1 MLGPD
6 PLRPTAAVASLPI
19 AAAEI
24 PARAPASIP
33 HTPPALQSC
42 LRCPHGA
49 EPVRT
54 DKENHP
60 VNLPEPSSVDRVGV
74 IGTGT
79 IGASWA
85 AYFLARGMEVQ
96 AWDPAP
102 GAEAALRAFVERAW
116 PTLEGLD
123 AVADDASPE
132 RLTFRD
138 GPAAAVDG
146 VGFVQESAP
155 EKLDVKRALYA
166 DIDAALPDGVVMSS
180 STSGLIMSEL
190 QVGLPN
196 AARFVV
202 GHPFNPPHL
211 IPLVEVVGGADTDAG
226 VVDWTIGFYNAHGK
240 KAIRLNH
247 EAPGHLVNRLQAALW
262 REAMDAVLT
271 GLASVEDVDDAIKY
285 GPGLRLSVMG
295 PFELCHLA
303 GGPGGFSNFLDHF
316 GDALQHWMD
325 DMRAVE
331 LTPEVREKLKALVA
345 GAIGEREFASIAS
358 ERDTLLLPVLGTLAR
373 ARREHGLY

>member
-1 MLGPD
+1 MQ
-6 PLRPTAAVASLPI
+6 A
-19 AAAEI
+19 
-24 PARAPASIP
+24 
-33 HTPPALQSC
+33 
-42 LRCPHGA
+42 
-49 EPVRT
+49 
-54 DKENHP
+54 KENHP
-60 VNLPEPSSVDRVGV
+60 MNLPDPSSIDRIAV

-85 AYFLARGMEVQ
+85 SSFLARGLQVR

-102 GAEAALRAFVERAW
+102 AGEAALRAFVDGAW

-123 AVADDASPE
+123 AVVPGAGPE
-132 RLTFRD
+132 RLTFHAD
-138 GPAAAVDG
+138 PAAAIDG

-155 EKLDVKRALYA
+155 EKRDVKRALYA
-166 DIDAALPDGVVMSS
+166 DIDAALPDDVVMSS

-190 QVGLPN
+190 QAGLPK
-196 AARFVV
+196 ASRFVV

-211 IPLVEVVGGADTDAG
+211 IPLVEVVGGNDTDAA

-247 EAPGHLVNRLQAALW
+247 EAPGHLVNRLQTALW

-271 GLASVEDVDDAIKY
+271 GLVSVEDVDDAIKY

-303 GGPGGFSNFLDHF
+303 GGPEGYSNFIDHF
-316 GDALQHWMD
+316 GDALQSWMD
-325 DMRAVE
+325 DMRTVA
-331 LTPEVREKLKALVA
+331 LTPEVRSKLKALVA
-345 GAIGEREFASIAS
+345 DAIGERGTASIAR
-358 ERDTLLLPVLGTLAR
+358 ERDTLLLPVLRTLAR
-373 ARREHGLY
+373 TRREHGLY

>member
-1 MLGPD
+1 M
-6 PLRPTAAVASLPI
+6 
-19 AAAEI
+19 
-24 PARAPASIP
+24 
-33 HTPPALQSC
+33 
-42 LRCPHGA
+42 
-49 EPVRT
+49 
-54 DKENHP
+54 
-60 VNLPEPSSVDRVGV
+60 NLPEPSSIRRIGV
-74 IGTGT
+74 IGAGT

-85 AYFLARGMEVQ
+85 AYFLARGMDVQ

-102 GAEAALRAFVERAW
+102 GGETALRAFVERAW
-116 PTLEGLD
+116 PTLEGLG
-123 AVADDASPE
+123 AVVDGASPG
-132 RLTFRD
+132 RLTFHP
-138 GPAAAVDG
+138 GPAAAIEG
-146 VGFVQESAP
+146 VAFVQESAP
-155 EKLDVKRALYA
+155 EDLDVKRALYA
-166 DIDAALPDGVVMSS
+166 DIDAALPADAVMSS
-180 STSGLIMSEL
+180 STSGLVMSEL
-190 QVGLPN
+190 QAGFPN

-211 IPLVEVVGGADTDAG
+211 VPLVEVVGGAHTDAA
-226 VVDWTIGFYNAHGK
+226 VVDWTVGFYDAHGK
-240 KAIRLNH
+240 KAVRLNH

-325 DMRAVE
+325 DMRTVE
-331 LTPEVREKLKALVA
+331 LTPDVRARLKSLVA
-345 GAIGEREFASIAS
+345 GAVGEREYASIAS

-373 ARREHGLY
+373 TRREHGLY

>member
-1 MLGPD
+1 M
-6 PLRPTAAVASLPI
+6 
-19 AAAEI
+19 
-24 PARAPASIP
+24 
-33 HTPPALQSC
+33 
-42 LRCPHGA
+42 
-49 EPVRT
+49 
-54 DKENHP
+54 
-60 VNLPEPSSVDRVGV
+60 NLPEPSSIDRIGV

-85 AYFLARGMEVQ
+85 AYFLARGMGVQ

-102 GAEAALRAFVERAW
+102 DGEAALRAFVDRAW

-123 AVADDASPE
+123 AVVDGATPD
-132 RLTFRD
+132 RLTFHA
-138 GPAAAVDG
+138 GPAAAVDC
-146 VGFVQESAP
+146 VAFVQESAP
-155 EKLDVKRALYA
+155 EKLDLKRTLYA
-166 DIDAALPDGVVMSS
+166 EIDAALPNDVVMAS

-190 QVGLPN
+190 QAGFSN

-211 IPLVEVVGGADTDAG
+211 IPLVEVVGGADTNAG
-226 VVDWTIGFYNAHGK
+226 VVDWTIDFYNAHGK

-271 GLASVEDVDDAIKY
+271 GLASVEDIDDAIKY

-303 GGPGGFSNFLDHF
+303 GGPAGFSNFLDHF

-325 DMRAVE
+325 DMRTVE
-331 LTPEVREKLKALVA
+331 LTPEVRNRLKTLVA
-345 GAIGEREFASIAS
+345 GAIGEREHASIAK
-358 ERDTLLLPVLGTLAR
+358 ERDTLLLPVLSTLAR
-373 ARREHGLY
+373 TRREHGLY

>member
-1 MLGPD
+1 M
-6 PLRPTAAVASLPI
+6 
-19 AAAEI
+19 
-24 PARAPASIP
+24 
-33 HTPPALQSC
+33 
-42 LRCPHGA
+42 
-49 EPVRT
+49 
-54 DKENHP
+54 
-60 VNLPEPSSVDRVGV
+60 NLPEPSSVDRVGV

-102 GAEAALRAFVERAW
+102 DGEAALRAFVERAW

-123 AVADDASPE
+123 AVADDAGPE

-166 DIDAALPDGVVMSS
+166 DIDAALPDDLVMSS

-190 QVGLPN
+190 QAGFSN

-247 EAPGHLVNRLQAALW
+247 EAPGHLVNRLQVALW

-303 GGPGGFSNFLDHF
+303 GGPDGYPNFLDHF

-325 DMRAVE
+325 DMRRVE
-331 LTPEVREKLKALVA
+331 LTPEVRSKLKALVA
-345 GAIGEREFASIAS
+345 DAISEREFASVAE
-358 ERDTLLLPVLGTLAR
+358 ERDTLLLPVLSTLAR
-373 ARREHGLY
+373 TRREHGLY

>member
-1 MLGPD
+1 M
-6 PLRPTAAVASLPI
+6 
-19 AAAEI
+19 
-24 PARAPASIP
+24 
-33 HTPPALQSC
+33 QSN
-42 LRCPHGA
+42 
-49 EPVRT
+49 
-54 DKENHP
+54 KEDQP
-60 VNLPEPSSVDRVGV
+60 VNLPEPSSIDRVGV
-74 IGTGT
+74 IGAGT

-85 AYFLARGMEVQ
+85 AYFLARGMRVQ

-102 GAEAALRAFVERAW
+102 DGEAALRAFVERAW

-123 AVADDASPE
+123 AVADGASPD
-132 RLTFRD
+132 RLTFHA
-138 GPAAAVDG
+138 GPAAAVRG
-146 VGFVQESAP
+146 AGFVQESAP

-166 DIDAALPDGVVMSS
+166 EIDAALPDDVVMSS

-190 QVGLPN
+190 QAGSPN
-196 AARFVV
+196 APRFVV

-226 VVDWTIGFYNAHGK
+226 VVDWTIGFYDAHGK

-303 GGPGGFSNFLDHF
+303 GGPQGFSNFLDHF
-316 GDALQHWMD
+316 GDALQHWMN
-325 DMRAVE
+325 DMRTVE
-331 LTPEVREKLKALVA
+331 LTPEVRAKLKAQVA
-345 GAIGEREFASIAS
+345 GAIGEREFASVAK

-373 ARREHGLY
+373 TRREHGLY

>member
-1 MLGPD
+1 M
-6 PLRPTAAVASLPI
+6 
-19 AAAEI
+19 
-24 PARAPASIP
+24 
-33 HTPPALQSC
+33 QSN
-42 LRCPHGA
+42 
-49 EPVRT
+49 
-54 DKENHP
+54 KENQP
-60 VNLPEPSSVDRVGV
+60 VNLPEPSSIDRVGV

-85 AYFLARGMEVQ
+85 AYFLARGMRVQ

-102 GAEAALRAFVERAW
+102 DGKATLHALVERAW

-123 AVADDASPE
+123 AVGNGASPD
-132 RLTFRD
+132 RLTFHA
-138 GPAAAVDG
+138 GPAAAIDG

-166 DIDAALPDGVVMSS
+166 DIDAALPDDVVMSS

-190 QVGLPN
+190 QSGFSN

-226 VVDWTIGFYNAHGK
+226 VVDWTIDFYNAHGK

-247 EAPGHLVNRLQAALW
+247 EAPGHLVNRLQVALW

-303 GGPGGFSNFLDHF
+303 GGPEGYPNFLDHF

-325 DMRAVE
+325 DMRRVE
-331 LTPEVREKLKALVA
+331 LTPEVRSKLKTLVA
-345 GAIGEREFASIAS
+345 DAIGEREFASVAE
-358 ERDTLLLPVLGTLAR
+358 ERDTLLLPVLSTLAR
-373 ARREHGLY
+373 TRREHGLY

>member
-1 MLGPD
+1 M
-6 PLRPTAAVASLPI
+6 
-19 AAAEI
+19 
-24 PARAPASIP
+24 
-33 HTPPALQSC
+33 QSN
-42 LRCPHGA
+42 
-49 EPVRT
+49 
-54 DKENHP
+54 KENQP
-60 VNLPEPSSVDRVGV
+60 VNLPEPSSIDRAGV

-85 AYFLARGMEVQ
+85 AYFLARGMRVQ

-102 GAEAALRAFVERAW
+102 DGEAALRAFVERAW

-123 AVADDASPE
+123 AVGNGASPD
-132 RLTFRD
+132 RLTFHA
-138 GPAAAVDG
+138 GPAAAIDG

-166 DIDAALPDGVVMSS
+166 DIDAALPDDVVMSS

-190 QVGLPN
+190 QSGLSN

-226 VVDWTIGFYNAHGK
+226 VVDWTIDFYNAHGK

-247 EAPGHLVNRLQAALW
+247 EAPGHLVNRLQVALW

-303 GGPGGFSNFLDHF
+303 GGPEGYPNFLDHF

-325 DMRAVE
+325 DMRRVE
-331 LTPEVREKLKALVA
+331 LTPEVRSKLKTLVA
-345 GAIGEREFASIAS
+345 DAIGEREFASVAE
-358 ERDTLLLPVLGTLAR
+358 ERDTLLLPVLSTLAR
-373 ARREHGLY
+373 TRREHGLY

>member
-1 MLGPD
+1 M
-6 PLRPTAAVASLPI
+6 
-19 AAAEI
+19 
-24 PARAPASIP
+24 
-33 HTPPALQSC
+33 
-42 LRCPHGA
+42 
-49 EPVRT
+49 
-54 DKENHP
+54 
-60 VNLPEPSSVDRVGV
+60 NLSEPSSVDRVGI

-85 AYFLARGMEVQ
+85 AYFLARGMEVR

-102 GAEAALRAFVERAW
+102 DGEAALRAFVERAW

-123 AVADDASPE
+123 AVADDACPE
-132 RLTFRD
+132 RLTFRAD
-138 GPAAAVDG
+138 PAAAVDG

-166 DIDAALPDGVVMSS
+166 DIDAALPDDLVMSS

-190 QVGLPN
+190 QAGFSN

-211 IPLVEVVGGADTDAG
+211 IPLVKVVGGADTDAG

-247 EAPGHLVNRLQAALW
+247 EAPGHLVNRLQVALW

-303 GGPGGFSNFLDHF
+303 GGPEGYSNFLDHF

-325 DMRAVE
+325 DMRTVE
-331 LTPEVREKLKALVA
+331 LTPEVRSRLKALVA
-345 GAIGEREFASIAS
+345 GAIDERDFASIAS

>member
-1 MLGPD
+1 M
-6 PLRPTAAVASLPI
+6 
-19 AAAEI
+19 
-24 PARAPASIP
+24 
-33 HTPPALQSC
+33 
-42 LRCPHGA
+42 
-49 EPVRT
+49 
-54 DKENHP
+54 
-60 VNLPEPSSVDRVGV
+60 NLPEPSSVHRVGV

-102 GAEAALRAFVERAW
+102 DGEAALRAFVAGAW

-123 AVADDASPE
+123 AVAEDATPD
-132 RLTFRD
+132 RLTFHTSP
-138 GPAAAVDG
+138 GAAIGG
-146 VGFVQESAP
+146 VEFVQESAP
-155 EKLDVKRALYA
+155 ENLDVKRALYTE
-166 DIDAALPDGVVMSS
+166 IDTALPDDIVMAS
-180 STSGLIMSEL
+180 STSGLIMSQL
-190 QVGLPN
+190 QAGFSK

-211 IPLVEVVGGADTDAG
+211 IPLVEVVGGTATDAS
-226 VVDWTIGFYNAHGK
+226 VVDWTIDFYNAHGK

-247 EAPGHLVNRLQAALW
+247 EAPGHLVNRLQIALW

-303 GGPGGFSNFLDHF
+303 GGPKGYSNFLDHF

-325 DMRAVE
+325 DMRSVE
-331 LTPEVREKLKALVA
+331 LTPQIRDRLKALVGEA
-345 GAIGEREFASIAS
+345 LGEREFASIAK
-358 ERDTLLLPVLGTLAR
+358 ERDTLLLSVLSTLAR
-373 ARREHGLY
+373 TRRGHGLY

>member
-1 MLGPD
+1 M
-6 PLRPTAAVASLPI
+6 
-19 AAAEI
+19 EN
-24 PARAPASIP
+24 
-33 HTPPALQSC
+33 QS
-42 LRCPHGA
+42 
-49 EPVRT
+49 
-54 DKENHP
+54 
-60 VNLPEPSSVDRVGV
+60 VNLPEPSSVHRIGV

-85 AYFLARGMEVQ
+85 AYFLARGMDVQ

-102 GAEAALRAFVERAW
+102 DGEAALRAYVANAW
-116 PTLEGLD
+116 STLDGLD
-123 AVADDASPE
+123 MVADGASPD
-132 RLTFRD
+132 RLTFHA
-138 GPAAAVDG
+138 GPAAAIDG
-146 VGFVQESAP
+146 VAFVQESAP
-155 EKLDVKRALYA
+155 EKLDVKRTLYA
-166 DIDAALPDGVVMSS
+166 DIDAALPDDVVMAS

-190 QVGLPN
+190 QAGFSR

-211 IPLVEVVGGADTDAG
+211 VPLVEVVGGADTAAN
-226 VVDWTIGFYNAHGK
+226 VLDWTIDFYDAHGK

-247 EAPGHLVNRLQAALW
+247 EAPGHLVNRLQIALW

-303 GGPGGFSNFLDHF
+303 GGPQGYSNFLDHF

-325 DMRAVE
+325 DMRPVE
-331 LTPEVREKLKALVA
+331 LTPEVRAKLKALVA
-345 GAIGEREFASIAS
+345 EALGGRESASLAE
-358 ERDTLLLPVLGTLAR
+358 ERDTLLLPVLRTLAR
-373 ARREHGLY
+373 TRREHDLY

>member
-1 MLGPD
+1 M
-6 PLRPTAAVASLPI
+6 
-19 AAAEI
+19 
-24 PARAPASIP
+24 
-33 HTPPALQSC
+33 
-42 LRCPHGA
+42 
-49 EPVRT
+49 
-54 DKENHP
+54 
-60 VNLPEPSSVDRVGV
+60 NLPEPSSVNRVAV

-85 AYFLARGMEVQ
+85 AYFLARGMDVQ

-102 GAEAALRAFVERAW
+102 GGEAALRAFVDGAW

-123 AVADDASPE
+123 TVAAGASPD

-138 GPAAAVDG
+138 GPAAAIGG

-155 EKLDVKRALYA
+155 ENLDVKRALYA
-166 DIDAALPDGVVMSS
+166 DIDAALADDVVMSS

-190 QVGLPN
+190 QAGFPN

-211 IPLVEVVGGADTDAG
+211 IPLVEVVGGADTDAE
-226 VVDWTIGFYNAHGK
+226 VVDWTIDFYNAYGK

-303 GGPGGFSNFLDHF
+303 GGPQGFSNFLDHF
-316 GDALQHWMD
+316 GDALQHWMN
-325 DMRAVE
+325 DMRTVE
-331 LTPEVREKLKALVA
+331 LTPEVRAKLKTLVA
-345 GAIGEREFASIAS
+345 GAMGEREFASIAG

-373 ARREHGLY
+373 TRRGHGLY

>member
-1 MLGPD
+1 M
-6 PLRPTAAVASLPI
+6 I
-19 AAAEI
+19 
-24 PARAPASIP
+24 
-33 HTPPALQSC
+33 
-42 LRCPHGA
+42 
-49 EPVRT
+49 
-54 DKENHP
+54 
-60 VNLPEPSSVDRVGV
+60 LPEPSSVHRIGV

-85 AYFLARGMEVQ
+85 AYFLARGMDVQ

-102 GAEAALRAFVERAW
+102 DGEAALRAFVANAW
-116 PTLEGLD
+116 STLDGLD
-123 AVADDASPE
+123 MVADGASPD
-132 RLTFRD
+132 RLTFHAD
-138 GPAAAVDG
+138 PAAAIDG
-146 VGFVQESAP
+146 VEFVQESAP
-155 EKLDVKRALYA
+155 EKLDVKRTLYA
-166 DIDAALPDGVVMSS
+166 EIDAALPDDVVMAS

-190 QVGLPN
+190 QSGFAK

-211 IPLVEVVGGADTDAG
+211 IPLVEVVGGADTGAN
-226 VVDWTIGFYNAHGK
+226 VVDWTIDFYNAHGK

-247 EAPGHLVNRLQAALW
+247 EAPGHLVNRLQIALW

-303 GGPGGFSNFLDHF
+303 GGPKGYSNFLDHF

-325 DMRAVE
+325 DMRSVE
-331 LTPEVREKLKALVA
+331 LTPDVRDKLKALVA

-358 ERDTLLLPVLGTLAR
+358 ERDTLLLPVLSTLAR
-373 ARREHGLY
+373 TRREHGLY